1 MDAEELGGVG
11 CCCQSCLSSVKQITR
26 GICIGDE
33 SEEQQPPVVFVP
45 VCFWFQRER
54 IRLRAWAPVGFH
66 RSGG

>member
-1 MDAEELGGVG
+1 MLPPKLLIFCERDNARDLY
-11 CCCQSCLSSVKQITR
+11 R
-26 GICIGDE
+26 GICIADE

-45 VCFWFQRER
+45 VCVWFQRER